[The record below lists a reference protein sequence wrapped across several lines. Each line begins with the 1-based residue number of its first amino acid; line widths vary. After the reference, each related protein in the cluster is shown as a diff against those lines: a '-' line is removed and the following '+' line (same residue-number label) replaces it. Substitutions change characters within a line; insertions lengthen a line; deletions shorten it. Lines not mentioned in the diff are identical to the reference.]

1 MKWDL
6 VNTTTRERIGGR
18 CKAYRCAYC
27 GPRKLKYLE
36 LCLCAAMP
44 ERFLTLTLAP
54 EDPTQRRKQVA
65 WLMQSVRRGG
75 RRCELAWCTE
85 RNPKG
90 TGFHIHALQK
100 GDFIPQREL
109 QAKWGG
115 RRVDIRQVKS
125 VGSGVQSYMLKVQAG
140 AIRAAGY
147 TLKAQEGRLRP
158 VNTTRGF
165 FDGRTLGDVRKEVK
179 ELLFSEGGSVGEWV
193 RVPRC
198 A

>member
-1 MKWDL
+1 M
-6 VNTTTRERIGGR
+6 
-18 CKAYRCAYC
+18 
-27 GPRKLKYLE
+27 
-36 LCLCAAMP
+36 
-44 ERFLTLTLAP
+44 TLTLAP

-65 WLMQSVRRGG
+65 WLMQSVRRAG
-75 RRCELAWCTE
+75 RRCELAWCAE

-109 QAKWGG
+109 QAKWGS

-147 TLKAQEGRLRP
+147 TLKAQEGRVRP
-158 VNTTRGF
+158 VNITRGF
-165 FDGRTLGDVRKEVK
+165 FDGRTLGEVRNEVK
-179 ELLFSEGGSVGEWV
+179 ALLFSDGETVGSWV

-198 A
+198 V